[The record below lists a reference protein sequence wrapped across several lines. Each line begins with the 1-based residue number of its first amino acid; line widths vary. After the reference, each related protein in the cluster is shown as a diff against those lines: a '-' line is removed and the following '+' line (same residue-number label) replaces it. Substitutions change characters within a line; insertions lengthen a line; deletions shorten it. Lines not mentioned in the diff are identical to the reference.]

1 MGVFISVLRG
11 IGRGGIKAALCL
23 ALLAGIEVRA
33 EEGAVMVELQGSAPT
48 ENILASF
55 DGSDSDGM
63 GWYRDT
69 ADWKDVGFSFACQ
82 TDGNF
87 RKVTLR
93 LEAVRTDF
101 LEEAKFRLDIYENAS
116 GKENPL
122 DGKLV
127 YSGVGRLAIQ
137 RSDVG
142 MYLTFDLGHEVPI
155 VSGSSYSVILIWDEP
170 ATVVVL
176 KANPNYA
183 EGFSWFRNETTNGRF
198 VPNNNSDR
206 PGLTFYIH

>member
-1 MGVFISVLRG
+1 M
-11 IGRGGIKAALCL
+11 KTALL
-23 ALLAGIEVRA
+23 FTLLAGMTAHAGEGTVGVKIEEA
-33 EEGAVMVELQGSAPT
+33 APS
-48 ENILASF
+48 ENVLASF
-55 DGSDSDGM
+55 DGPESDGM

-69 ADWKDVGFSFACQ
+69 ADWKDVGLSFVCQ

-93 LEAVRTDF
+93 LEAMRADF
-101 LEEAKFRLDIYENAS
+101 LEEAKFRLEVYENAS
-116 GKENPL
+116 GKENPQ
-122 DGKLV
+122 DGRLV

-155 VSGSSYSVILIWDEP
+155 VSGNSYAVVLIWEEP

-183 EGFSWFRNETTNGRF
+183 EGFSWFRNETTDGKF
-198 VPNNNSDR
+198 LPNNNSDR